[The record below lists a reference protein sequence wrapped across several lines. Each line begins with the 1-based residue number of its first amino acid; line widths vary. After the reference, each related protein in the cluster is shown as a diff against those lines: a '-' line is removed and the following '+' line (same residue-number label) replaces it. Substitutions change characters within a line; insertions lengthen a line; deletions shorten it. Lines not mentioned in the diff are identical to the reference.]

1 MWLSDAISNLQLQMN
16 GWKMKLEVKKNDK
29 DHDQLDREV
38 HKGHILAK
46 SLSGLQKKRRKKMI
60 KKKENIYCCYIFTI
74 PLLVIEF
81 LEKFI
86 QITM

>member
-1 MWLSDAISNLQLQMN
+1 MN

-46 SLSGLQKKRRKKMI
+46 SLSGLQKE
-60 KKKENIYCCYIFTI
+60 KKKNDKKKGKHI
-74 PLLVIEF
+74 LLLYF
-81 LEKFI
+81 YYSS
-86 QITM
+86 TCD

>member
-16 GWKMKLEVKKNDK
+16 GLKMKQEVKKNDK

-46 SLSGLQKKRRKKMI
+46 SLTGLQKKRRKKMI
-60 KKKENIYCCYIFTI
+60 KKGKHI
-74 PLLVIEF
+74 LLLYF
-81 LEKFI
+81 YYSS
-86 QITM
+86 TCD

>member
-29 DHDQLDREV
+29 DHDRLDREV

-46 SLSGLQKKRRKKMI
+46 SLSGLQKE
-60 KKKENIYCCYIFTI
+60 KKKNDKKKGKHI
-74 PLLVIEF
+74 LLLYF
-81 LEKFI
+81 YYSS
-86 QITM
+86 TCD

>member
-1 MWLSDAISNLQLQMN
+1 MN

-38 HKGHILAK
+38 HEGHILAK

-60 KKKENIYCCYIFTI
+60 KKKRKTYIVVIF
-74 PLLVIEF
+74 LLF
-81 LEKFI
+81 LYL
-86 QITM
+86 